1 MSDQIDD
8 LIKLYMPKIR
18 KISFEHNTDKDDVIQ
33 EAWLLALLE
42 EKKHKNVRVGCWL
55 VALEKRVRAQ
65 AHWSSSDEQQAS
77 MEEMPGGVDPAS
89 LLSTLETVQEVAIR
103 QFGGLEAAIE
113 APKTARELAQ
123 ATGKSERQC
132 RRDIAALRAANKLQA
147 CLLEDDLGGG
157 WA

>member
-1 MSDQIDD
+1 MSEQIDD
-8 LIKLYMPKIR
+8 LIRLYMPKIR
-18 KISFEHNTDKDDVIQ
+18 KIAFEHTADKDDVIQ

-65 AHWSSSDEQQAS
+65 AHWRGTDEQQAG
-77 MEEMPGGVDPAS
+77 MEEMPGGIDPAS
-89 LLSTLETVQEVAIR
+89 LLCALETAEAAAIR
-103 QFGGLEAAIE
+103 HFGGLEAAIE

-132 RRDIAALRAANKLQA
+132 RRDIAALKAANKLQA
-147 CLLEDDLGGG
+147 CFFDDDQLGA
-157 WA
+157 WV

>member
-1 MSDQIDD
+1 MSDQIEE

-18 KISFEHNTDKDDVIQ
+18 KIAFEHSADKNDVEQ

-42 EKKHKNVRVGCWL
+42 EKRHEKVRVGCWL

-65 AHWSSSDEQQAS
+65 AHWSSNDEQQAALA
-77 MEEMPGGVDPAS
+77 EMPGGIDPAS
-89 LLSTLETVQEVAIR
+89 LLCALETAEAAAIR
-103 QFGGLEAAIE
+103 HFGGLEAAIE

-123 ATGKSERQC
+123 ASGKSERQC
-132 RRDIAALRAANKLQA
+132 RRDIAALKAANKLQRG
-147 CLLEDDLGGG
+147 LFDDELGA

>member
-1 MSDQIDD
+1 MSKQIDD

-18 KISFEHNTDKDDVIQ
+18 KIAFENGAEKNDAIQ
-33 EAWLLALLE
+33 EAWLLALIE

-65 AHWSSSDEQQAS
+65 SHWSSSDEQQAALA
-77 MEEMPGGVDPAS
+77 EMPGGIDPAS

-103 QFGGLEAAIE
+103 HFGGLEAAIQ

-147 CLLEDDLGGG
+147 CFFEDDQLGA

>member
-1 MSDQIDD
+1 MSEQIDD
-8 LIKLYMPKIR
+8 LIRLYMPKIR
-18 KISFEHNTDKDDVIQ
+18 KIAFEHTADKDDVIQ

-65 AHWSSSDEQQAS
+65 AHWSSSDEQQAALA
-77 MEEMPGGVDPAS
+77 EMPGGINPES
-89 LLSTLETVQEVAIR
+89 LLSASETAEAAAIR
-103 QFGGLEAAIE
+103 HFGGLEAAIQ

-147 CLLEDDLGGG
+147 CLFEDDQLGA

>member
-1 MSDQIDD
+1 MSKQIDD

-18 KISFEHNTDKDDVIQ
+18 KIAFEHGADKNDVIQ

-89 LLSTLETVQEVAIR
+89 LLTTLETVQEVAIR
-103 QFGGLEAAIE
+103 RFGGLEAAIE

-147 CLLEDDLGGG
+147 RLFEDDQLGA

>member
-1 MSDQIDD
+1 MNQQIDD

-18 KISFEHNTDKDDVIQ
+18 KIAFENGAEKNDVIQ

-65 AHWSSSDEQQAS
+65 AHWRGTDEQQAG
-77 MEEMPGGVDPAS
+77 MEEMPGGIDPAS
-89 LLSTLETVQEVAIR
+89 LLCALETAEAAAIR
-103 QFGGLEAAIE
+103 HFGGLEAAIE

-123 ATGKSERQC
+123 ASGKSERQC
-132 RRDIAALRAANKLQA
+132 RRDIAALKAANKLQRG
-147 CLLEDDLGGG
+147 LFDDELGA